1 MPQLTIKQG
10 IQVVA
15 IDDGIHHR
23 GGETTGLVFAFCA
36 GTWLEKVLYA
46 TIAVDGLDATG
57 VVIDTLDPYT
67 DHFRII
73 LTHGVTV
80 GGLNLLDLDRIHEAL
95 GRPVIAV
102 IENEPSTDGPTLYDA
117 IKNVPDADERKD
129 IIDRALPMHVVKT
142 AAGENDLFFYTKGID
157 ERVATQ
163 YLKKFAVRSRLPECL
178 LLAHKIG
185 SGQWSPAQANLQTQV
200 DKEE

>member
-1 MPQLTIKQG
+1 MIHAIKDG
-10 IQVVA
+10 MQVVA
-15 IDDGIHHR
+15 IDDGIHQR

-46 TIAVDGLDATG
+46 TITVDGLDATD
-57 VVIDTLDPYT
+57 VVIDTLTLYT
-67 DHFRII
+67 DHFRIL
-73 LTHGVTV
+73 LTHGITV

-95 GRPVIAV
+95 DRPIIAV
-102 IENEPSTDGPTLYDA
+102 TENEPGTESPTLYDA
-117 IKNVPDADERKD
+117 IKNVPDSDVRKD

-142 AAGENDLFFYTKGID
+142 EAGETDVFFYTKGID
-157 ERVATQ
+157 EKVAAQ

-185 SGQWSPAQANLQTQV
+185 SGTWAAPG
-200 DKEE
+200 